1 MTATERDVVVIGGGQ
16 AGLVAGWHLL
26 RGEFEFVILDDGG
39 APGGAWQHGWD
50 SLTLFSPAGYSSL
63 PGWPM
68 PQPEHAGFPT
78 RNDVVAYLTAYEA
91 RYNLPVQ
98 RPVKVLTVS
107 RAPDDRLRV
116 TTDSGDWLANT
127 VIAASG
133 TWSTPY
139 IPDVSGRDSFAGV
152 QIHSAHYRNPDA
164 FKGKR
169 VLVVGGGNSGAQIHA
184 ELSQTSD
191 STWITQTP
199 PIFLPDDVDGR
210 VLFDRASTIHRG
222 EHIDGPQI
230 GFANIVMV
238 PPVRAARDRGELST
252 ARMFKRMTVGGVVWP
267 DGTSSS
273 VDAVIWCTGFRPSI
287 AYLHDLGIV
296 GGDGRVAVTAKGQA
310 IAEPKL
316 WLLGFGDWTGF
327 ASATLIGCGRMA
339 RDTVR
344 AIDPPQ
350 SRLTHVGTTI

>member
-1 MTATERDVVVIGGGQ
+1 MTTIERDVVVIGGGQ
-16 AGLVAGWHLL
+16 SGLAAGWYLL
-26 RGEFEFVILDDGG
+26 RGKFEFVILDADN
-39 APGGAWQHGWD
+39 APGGAWRHGWD

-68 PQPEHAGFPT
+68 PQPDHDGFPT
-78 RNDVVAYLTAYEA
+78 RDDVIAYLTAYEV
-91 RYNLPVQ
+91 RYKLPVQ

-107 RAPDDRLRV
+107 RAVDGRLLV
-116 TTDSGDWLANT
+116 TTDNGDWLANT

-139 IPDVSGRDSFAGV
+139 IPDVPGRVSFESV
-152 QIHSAHYRNPDA
+152 QVHSAHYRNPDA
-164 FKGKR
+164 FEGKR

-184 ELSQTSD
+184 ELSQTSA
-191 STWITQTP
+191 STWVTQTP

-210 VLFDRASTIHRG
+210 VLFDRASAIHRG
-222 EHIDGPQI
+222 EHIDGPPI

-238 PPVRAARDRGELST
+238 PPVRAARDRGDLST
-252 ARMFKRMTVGGVVWP
+252 ARMFERMTSGGVVWP
-267 DGTSSS
+267 DGTTTF
-273 VDAVIWCTGFRPSI
+273 VDAIIWCTGFRPSL
-287 AYLHDLGIV
+287 AYLRGLGIV
-296 GGDGRVAVTAKGQA
+296 GDDGRVAVTAQGQA

-339 RDTVR
+339 SDSVR
-344 AIDPPQ
+344 AIGAP
-350 SRLTHVGTTI
+350 L